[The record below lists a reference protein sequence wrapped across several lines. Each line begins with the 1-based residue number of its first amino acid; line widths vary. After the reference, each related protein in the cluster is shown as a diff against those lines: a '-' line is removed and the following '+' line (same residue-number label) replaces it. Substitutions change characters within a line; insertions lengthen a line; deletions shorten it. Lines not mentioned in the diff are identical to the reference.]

1 MPNLVVKLRVFF
13 VLTLLVCIPAHA
25 TEAIEYLAGKIVLD
39 PSDDTEIV
47 ISNTG
52 GSDTE
57 TEPVIADDGRKTLTG
72 SRWSTAQLPYQAE
85 VQAAAQVTQLEP
97 ALIHAVIATESGY
110 NAKATSPKGA
120 YGLMQVMP
128 ATAKTLTPTPVR
140 AWSASQQILWGSRYL
155 KQLMD
160 LFEGDVVL
168 ALAAYNAGPQAVK
181 SHQRTV
187 PPYAETQQYV
197 PKVLRYYQ
205 VFKSKLI
212 QPLH

>member
-1 MPNLVVKLRVFF
+1 MVMNTRKVHVFLLLSFVVCSHPSYAGEIERMPGN
-13 VLTLLVCIPAHA
+13 
-25 TEAIEYLAGKIVLD
+25 IVLD
-39 PSDDTEIV
+39 PSDDAEIV
-47 ISNTG
+47 ISNTEFT
-52 GSDTE
+52 DTE
-57 TEPVIADDGRKTLTG
+57 TAQTIPDAGRNRFAG
-72 SRWSTAQLPYQAE
+72 SRWSTENLPYQAE

-128 ATAKTLTPTPVR
+128 ATAKTLTSNPVKT
-140 AWSASQQILWGSRYL
+140 WSASQQILWGSRYL

-181 SHQRTV
+181 NYQRTV

-205 VFKSKLI
+205 VFKSRLMP
-212 QPLH
+212 PLH

>member
-1 MPNLVVKLRVFF
+1 MVNSRITLHILLLFSCAVYSHAPYAEALERMPGHI
-13 VLTLLVCIPAHA
+13 LLDA
-25 TEAIEYLAGKIVLD
+25 
-39 PSDDTEIV
+39 SDESEIV
-47 ISNTG
+47 ISNTEFAE
-52 GSDTE
+52 TE
-57 TEPVIADDGRKTLTG
+57 TEQAIQDAGRNTRAE
-72 SRWSTAQLPYQAE
+72 SRWSSENLPYQAE

-205 VFKSKLI
+205 VFKTRLI
-212 QPLH
+212 PPLH

>member
-1 MPNLVVKLRVFF
+1 MVNKPRTLH
-13 VLTLLVCIPAHA
+13 VLMLLALMVCSHTSCAQG
-25 TEAIEYLAGKIVLD
+25 IETMADHLVLD
-39 PSDDTEIV
+39 HTDESEIV
-47 ISNTG
+47 ISNTAFD
-52 GSDTE
+52 DTDSE
-57 TEPVIADDGRKTLTG
+57 QPSTVAGRPPQAAG
-72 SRWSTAQLPYQAE
+72 RWSTERLPYQAE
-85 VQAAAQVTQLEP
+85 VQAAAEITKLEP

-110 NAKATSPKGA
+110 NAQATSPKGA

-128 ATAKTLTPTPVR
+128 ATAKTLSPTPVR

-187 PPYAETQQYV
+187 PPYSETQQYV

-205 VFKSKLI
+205 VFKTRLI
-212 QPLH
+212 PPLH

>member
-1 MPNLVVKLRVFF
+1 MPNRIIRLSVSCL
-13 VLTLLVCIPAHA
+13 LALLVCRLAYSS
-25 TEAIEYLAGKIVLD
+25 EAVERISGQIVLD
-39 PSDDTEIV
+39 PSGEGEIV
-47 ISNTG
+47 ISNTAF
-52 GSDTE
+52 SDTE
-57 TEPVIADDGRKTLTG
+57 TEVTIAEVGRKAFTG
-72 SRWSTAQLPYQAE
+72 VRWSTENLPYQAE

-110 NAKATSPKGA
+110 NAKAISPKGA

-128 ATAKTLTPTPVR
+128 ATAKTLTPTPVKT
-140 AWSASQQILWGSRYL
+140 WSASQQILWGSRYL
-155 KQLMD
+155 KQLLD

-181 SHQRTV
+181 THQRTV

-205 VFKSKLI
+205 VFKSRLMP
-212 QPLH
+212 PLH

>member
-1 MPNLVVKLRVFF
+1 MVINTRKLHVFLLLSLVV
-13 VLTLLVCIPAHA
+13 CSHPSYAGD
-25 TEAIEYLAGKIVLD
+25 IETMPGNIVLD
-39 PSDDTEIV
+39 PSDDSEIV
-47 ISNTG
+47 ISNTEFA
-52 GSDTE
+52 DTE
-57 TEPVIADDGRKTLTG
+57 TAQTIPDAGRNRFAG
-72 SRWSTAQLPYQAE
+72 SHWSAENLPYQAE

-110 NAKATSPKGA
+110 NAKAISPKGA

-128 ATAKTLTPTPVR
+128 ATAKTLTPTPVKT
-140 AWSASQQILWGSRYL
+140 WSASQQILWGSRYL

-181 SHQRTV
+181 THQRTV

-205 VFKSKLI
+205 VFKSRLMP
-212 QPLH
+212 PLH

>member
-1 MPNLVVKLRVFF
+1 MP
-13 VLTLLVCIPAHA
+13 
-25 TEAIEYLAGKIVLD
+25 GQIVLD
-39 PSDDTEIV
+39 PSDDSEIV
-47 ISNTG
+47 ISNTEFAE
-52 GSDTE
+52 TE
-57 TEPVIADDGRKTLTG
+57 TEQAIQDAGRNTRAG
-72 SRWSTAQLPYQAE
+72 SGWSTESLPYQAE

-205 VFKSKLI
+205 VFKTRLI
-212 QPLH
+212 PPLH

>member
-1 MPNLVVKLRVFF
+1 MPGN
-13 VLTLLVCIPAHA
+13 
-25 TEAIEYLAGKIVLD
+25 IVLD
-39 PSDDTEIV
+39 PSDDAEII
-47 ISNTG
+47 ISNTEFT
-52 GSDTE
+52 DTE
-57 TEPVIADDGRKTLTG
+57 TAQAIPDAGRNRFAG
-72 SRWSTAQLPYQAE
+72 SRWSPENLPYQAE

-110 NAKATSPKGA
+110 NAKAISPKGA

-128 ATAKTLTPTPVR
+128 ATAKTLTPTPVKT
-140 AWSASQQILWGSRYL
+140 WSASQQILWGSRYL
-155 KQLMD
+155 KQLLD

-181 SHQRTV
+181 THQRTV

-205 VFKSKLI
+205 VFKSRLML
-212 QPLH
+212 PLH